1 MTGGFKDHFSALS
14 AGYSKYRPTYPVE
27 LFRFLA
33 SVSSAN
39 NLAWDCATGSGQVA
53 VALADYFS
61 NVVASDASQSQI
73 DAATQHAGVEYRVA
87 TAEQSGLADSSVDL
101 ITVGQAFHW
110 FNEPPFMAEACRV
123 LRPEGV
129 LAIWCYE
136 LCSVSDECD
145 AIVDKIYRD
154 ILGDYWSPERLMVE
168 QGYSGVTMPGVMVPA
183 PEFVMSLEWRAAD
196 MLGYLRTWS
205 ACKRYESQNGSDP
218 VEIIS
223 AELRSAWG
231 DGVRPVSWPLS
242 IKVSR
247 PNTLLD

>member
-1 MTGGFKDHFSALS
+1 MTGSFKDHFSAQS
-14 AGYSKYRPTYPVE
+14 DGYAKYRPTYPVE

-33 SVSSAN
+33 SVASADG
-39 NLAWDCATGSGQVA
+39 LAWDCATGSGQVA
-53 VALADYFS
+53 VALADHFS

-73 DAATQHAGVEYRVA
+73 DAATQHAGVEYRLA

-110 FNEPPFMAEACRV
+110 FNEALFMSEARRV

-145 AIVDKIYRD
+145 AIVDCLYRD
-154 ILGDYWSPERLMVE
+154 ILGDYWSPERKMVE
-168 QGYSGVTMPGVMVPA
+168 QGYSGVVMPGVPVPA
-183 PEFVMSLEWRAAD
+183 PKFAMSLEWRVAD
-196 MLGYLRTWS
+196 MLGYLRSWS
-205 ACKRYESQNGSDP
+205 ACKRYETKKGSDP
-218 VEIIS
+218 VEVIS
-223 AELRSAWG
+223 AKLRSAWG
-231 DGVRPVSWPLS
+231 DGVRSVTWPLP